1 MHGFLWLALPCC
13 YMLTPRRT
21 AACCRCGTQQ
31 VIALQKTIDVYTNQP
46 ALGTPKALAKLQLE
60 LADAEKRMEDIKRD
74 TMKFEL

>member
-1 MHGFLWLALPCC
+1 
-13 YMLTPRRT
+13 
-21 AACCRCGTQQ
+21 